1 MNVKPTKMEIAI
13 VGTGISGLSAAWL
26 LNQEHEVTVYEANS
40 YVGGHSN
47 TVDVR
52 EGDRSIPVDTGFI
65 VYNEPA
71 YPNLCKLFEQLDVET
86 TPTEMSFA
94 ISKDSGLLEYASNG
108 LDRLFA
114 QRKNFTSPRFWK
126 MIFDVKRFYDQ
137 TPNHLEKYKDYTL
150 DEYLNKFNYSSA
162 FRDDHLYPMASAIW
176 STPANKIGQYPF
188 VSFVNFC
195 VNHSLLQL
203 RNRPKWRTVTGGSRE
218 YVRKITKEYSH
229 KISLNDPVLS
239 IERFDDF
246 VEVVSK
252 QGRRRYDHVILS
264 CHADQSLRMIN
275 KPSEIEIKVLGSF
288 EYEKNQTILHSDPV
302 LMPINK
308 KVWSSWNYISNS
320 NQFDSDLTVTYW
332 MNNLQS
338 LTTDRPLLVSLNP
351 KVKPKDDLIHLEINY
366 EHPVF
371 SQRAVEAQKFAWQM
385 QGIHRTWFCGS
396 YFGYGFHEDGLQS
409 GLAVAEQ
416 LSGNKRPWI
425 IPNPSSRIFIP
436 TSTNGSQS

>member
-1 MNVKPTKMEIAI
+1 MDIAI

-40 YVGGHSN
+40 YIGGHSN
-47 TVDVR
+47 TVDII
-52 EGDRSIPVDTGFI
+52 EGDRSIAVDTGFI

-71 YPNLCKLFEQLDVET
+71 YPNLSKLFEHLDVET

-114 QRKNFTSPRFWK
+114 QRKNIASPRFWK
-126 MIFDVKRFYDQ
+126 MILDLKRFYDQ
-137 TPNHLEKYKDYTL
+137 APQHLEMYKDYTL
-150 DEYLNKFNYSSA
+150 DEYLNIFNYSLE
-162 FRDDHLYPMASAIW
+162 FRDNHLYPMAAAIW

-188 VSFVNFC
+188 VSFINFC
-195 VNHSLLQL
+195 MNHSLLQL
-203 RNRPKWRTVTGGSRE
+203 RNRPKWRTVARGSRE
-218 YVRKITKEYSH
+218 YVRRISNEYSH
-229 KISLNDPVLS
+229 KINLNDPVLS
-239 IERFDDF
+239 IERYDDF

-252 QGRRRYDHVILS
+252 RGRRRFDHVILS
-264 CHADQSLRMIN
+264 CHADQSLRMIS
-275 KPSEIEIKVLGSF
+275 KPSEIEINVLGSF
-288 EYEKNQTILHSDPV
+288 EYENNQTILHRDPI
-302 LMPINK
+302 LMPKNK

-320 NQFDSDLTVTYW
+320 SEFDYGLTVTYW
-332 MNNLQS
+332 MNNLQGII
-338 LTTDRPLLVSLNP
+338 TDSPLLVSLNP
-351 KVKPKDDLIHLEINY
+351 KVKPKDDLILMEFSY

-371 SQRAVEAQKFAWQM
+371 SQNAVKAQKIAWQM
-385 QGIHRTWFCGS
+385 QGVKRTWFCGS

-416 LSGNKRPWI
+416 LSCRQRPWI

-436 TSTNGSQS
+436 TSLSGDQV

>member
-1 MNVKPTKMEIAI
+1 MEIAI

-47 TVDVR
+47 TVDVI

-71 YPNLCKLFEQLDVET
+71 YPNLCKLFEYLDVET

-114 QRKNFTSPRFWK
+114 QRKNFTSPRFWR

-162 FRDDHLYPMASAIW
+162 FRDDHLYPMAAAIW
-176 STPANKIGQYPF
+176 STPANKIGQHPF

-195 VNHSLLQL
+195 INHSLLQL
-203 RNRPKWRTVTGGSRE
+203 KNRPKWRTVTGGSRE
-218 YVRKITKEYSH
+218 YVRKITKEYSS
-229 KISLNDPVLS
+229 KINLNDPVLS

-288 EYEKNQTILHSDPV
+288 EYEINQTILHSDPV

-320 NQFDSDLTVTYW
+320 NQFDSGLTVTYW
-332 MNNLQS
+332 MNNLQG
-338 LTTDRPLLVSLNP
+338 LITDKPLFVSLNP
-351 KVKPKDDLIHLEINY
+351 KVKPKDDLVHLEINY
-366 EHPVF
+366 EHPIF
-371 SQRAVEAQKFAWQM
+371 SQSAVEAQKFAWQM
-385 QGIHRTWFCGS
+385 QGINRTWFCGS

-416 LSGNKRPWI
+416 LSGHKRPWI
-425 IPNPSSRIFIP
+425 IPNPSSRIVIP
-436 TSTNGSQS
+436 TSINGAQL